1 LRSLVRRRCARGRCP
16 ASSCEGLLVPAG
28 LSADPLVF
36 QSECMEAFVAS
47 WAAQGFAASTIDND
61 IGVLE
66 RMLEALG
73 RPAWEVTAEDVD
85 RVVGDLARTGR
96 ATSTCP
102 QLPAGVQGFHR
113 FLEVCKAVEIEV
125 AFGVRLACPVDEYNS
140 SRQVSSDSLRHNNGV
155 GVMQQAQ
162 RVSRRCAFFL
172 ASEDTPGL
180 IVESGPTQQLFD
192 APADPRTADYV
203 HGRFG

>member
-1 LRSLVRRRCARGRCP
+1 MSTGSWATWPALAGRRRPARNY
-16 ASSCEGLLVPAG
+16 L
-28 LSADPLVF
+28 
-36 QSECMEAFVAS
+36 QAF
-47 WAAQGFAASTIDND
+47 
-61 IGVLE
+61 
-66 RMLEALG
+66 
-73 RPAWEVTAEDVD
+73 
-85 RVVGDLARTGR
+85 
-96 ATSTCP
+96 
-102 QLPAGVQGFHR
+102 
-113 FLEVCKAVEIEV
+113 KA
-125 AFGVRLACPVDEYNS
+125 ACPVDEYNS